1 MPCLRAHLLP
11 GRQGMEP
18 SSLQEGQ
25 CQLLAHHSIQPE
37 SCVAPSARKAP
48 LSPRVGDE
56 HLASISSW
64 LGSSSQHLL
73 SRSIPTPA
81 ISSSTTRLCQYN
93 FPQYAPTH
101 SRVHSSVGCPT
112 MQMVKALA
120 LKLEFRP
127 GQRLQV
133 TQLSDTA
140 AIGPSAFKLAAKVRA
155 ALRERTWGGAQAAE
169 PPSTTGLC

>member
-1 MPCLRAHLLP
+1 
-11 GRQGMEP
+11 
-18 SSLQEGQ
+18 
-25 CQLLAHHSIQPE
+25 
-37 SCVAPSARKAP
+37 
-48 LSPRVGDE
+48 
-56 HLASISSW
+56 
-64 LGSSSQHLL
+64 
-73 SRSIPTPA
+73 
-81 ISSSTTRLCQYN
+81 
-93 FPQYAPTH
+93 
-101 SRVHSSVGCPT
+101 

-127 GQRLQV
+127 GQRPQV